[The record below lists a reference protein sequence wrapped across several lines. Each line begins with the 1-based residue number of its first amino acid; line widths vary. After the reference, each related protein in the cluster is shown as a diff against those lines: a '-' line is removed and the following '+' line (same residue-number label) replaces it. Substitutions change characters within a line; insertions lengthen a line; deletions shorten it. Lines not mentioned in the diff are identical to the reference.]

1 MLSVT
6 EIAAQDPKQW
16 DSTDYHRHLTN
27 VDSAARSLE
36 VSGLVYRQSVTDRN
50 TRVFEI
56 QNPNYTLVH
65 PRIQRS
71 PSVQGLYAF
80 MAERF
85 QSGHMLFGFE
95 EALNY
100 VVDWVQA
107 RDPKAHPQD
116 IRIKLSGTFNRLNT
130 VPGLKRFGLYNNG
143 RLTKVGIKPNYEAP
157 LEELIEII
165 LGIDNQ
171 DPALLERG
179 RQLAHDIIGSVDQT
193 TTLMDKAHRFSSN
206 ANKVPAVDTMDRIET
221 ILADMDHPAD
231 RLEVLK
237 IYGTRYGRKLSDATI
252 GMHLRELVKA
262 GRVKAANKPKKDSL
276 KTRRSVYSIIHD
288 VT

>member
-1 MLSVT
+1 M
-6 EIAAQDPKQW
+6 
-16 DSTDYHRHLTN
+16 
-27 VDSAARSLE
+27 
-36 VSGLVYRQSVTDRN
+36 
-50 TRVFEI
+50 
-56 QNPNYTLVH
+56 
-65 PRIQRS
+65 
-71 PSVQGLYAF
+71 
-80 MAERF
+80 
-85 QSGHMLFGFE
+85 
-95 EALNY
+95 
-100 VVDWVQA
+100 
-107 RDPKAHPQD
+107 
-116 IRIKLSGTFNRLNT
+116 
-130 VPGLKRFGLYNNG
+130 
-143 RLTKVGIKPNYEAP
+143 GIKPNYEAP